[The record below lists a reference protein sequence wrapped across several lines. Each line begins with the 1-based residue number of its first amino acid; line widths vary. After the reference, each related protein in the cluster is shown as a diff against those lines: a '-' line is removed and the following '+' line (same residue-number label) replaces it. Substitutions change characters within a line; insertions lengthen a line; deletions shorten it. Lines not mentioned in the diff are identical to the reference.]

1 MLFLLAGPSNKFHT
15 LKNLS
20 LNPPNFR
27 NLIQDL
33 YPICRSI
40 TGDGVRESLKIV
52 KDIINDLKIV
62 EIKSGSKVL
71 DWTIPKEW
79 NIRDA
84 YIKNSEGTKIIDFKN
99 CNLHVL
105 NYSTPVDKTVT
116 LAELKQHLYTEPK
129 HPSWIPYRTSYYK
142 ETWGFC
148 MSHEQ
153 MLSLKEDDYHVHI
166 DGDLKDGFL
175 TYGEYF
181 KKGNTEDEIFFSCH
195 ICHPSLCNDNL
206 SGISIA
212 TYLAN
217 YISTLDTHYS
227 YRFVFVP
234 GTIGAITW
242 LSNNEHTADR
252 IKSGLVLTLLGDSG
266 GFTYKRSR
274 QGNSDTDKILINV
287 LKTSG
292 EDHKVIDFF
301 PYGYDERQYC
311 SPGFDLPVGCLMRTP
326 FAEYPE
332 YHTSADN
339 MELVRDEQLLNS
351 FKLLKEFVSVLEN
364 NKKYINTNPKC
375 EPQLGSRGLYEFI
388 GGTNDSHK
396 RQLAM
401 LWVLNLSDGTNTL
414 LDISERGGIP
424 FALVKEMVDIL
435 VKKNLLK
442 ENEFKDEDAL

>member
-1 MLFLLAGPSNKFHT
+1 M
-15 LKNLS
+15 
-20 LNPPNFR
+20 NPPNFR
-27 NLIQDL
+27 DLIKDL

-62 EIKSGSKVL
+62 EIKSGSKVF

-84 YIKNSEGTKIIDFKN
+84 YITNSEGTKIIDFKN

-116 LAELKQHLYTEPK
+116 LSELKQHLYTDPK

-148 MSHEQ
+148 MSHDQ
-153 MLSLKEDDYHVHI
+153 MLSLKEDDYYVHI
-166 DGDLKDGFL
+166 DADLKDGFL
-175 TYGEYF
+175 TYGEYL

-212 TYLAN
+212 TFLAN
-217 YISTLDTHYS
+217 YISSLNTHYS

-252 IKSGLVLTLLGDSG
+252 IKSGLVLTLLGDPG

-287 LKTSG
+287 LKNSG
-292 EDHKVIDFF
+292 ENYKVIDFF

-311 SPGFDLPVGCLMRTP
+311 SPGFNLPVGCLMRTP

-351 FKLLKEFVSVLEN
+351 FKLLKEYVSVVEN
-364 NKKYINTNPKC
+364 NKTYINTNPKC

-424 FALVKEMVDIL
+424 FALVKEMADIL

-442 ENEFKDEDAL
+442 ENEPLPLLELVRSK